1 MISTKDRSKLK
12 SISMGLQDGVLIGKD
27 GVTDNV
33 LVSIDKLLEAKEI
46 VKIKALQNSDVEP
59 KDLCEELCSTL
70 NAEPVLV
77 IGSKVVIYRRRSN
90 DDKPHLLNE

>member
-33 LVSIDKLLEAKEI
+33 IVSINKLLEAREI
-46 VKIKALQNSDVEP
+46 VKIKVLQNSDIAP
-59 KDLCEELCSTL
+59 KDLCDELCETL
-70 NAEPVLV
+70 DAEPVLV
-77 IGSKVVIYRRRSN
+77 IGGKVVIYRRRS
-90 DDKPHLLNE
+90 DDEKPHLLNE